1 MGSPLVEQPTLD
13 EGDGATAVVVPGV
26 AMDDEAEGESSEGAG
41 ESNDEDESDDDDDGP
56 APMPEHL
63 QMLQR
68 LLARQ
73 RIGSQEQLASSLRA
87 EGRSEAACAAVSA
100 VDRALFAPGC
110 SNVYHDNPLRGGD
123 VPHLHLSAPSIYA
136 HSFDAFDLR
145 PGLSFLN
152 IGSGTG
158 YMSALVAQVIGPTA
172 VHHGIE
178 MREELVA
185 HARATCAQLG
195 LPLIKFI
202 HGNAFDVSVAHSM
215 RYDRIYVGA
224 GAPDALKAIAFK
236 LLKWGGIIVGP
247 FVYEGQESLIKA
259 TMRSERSFAVERLLP
274 VAFAPLVSDGARP
287 NTLVLRGPEW
297 GVDAWR
303 LFPPRFLGVAALLT
317 WVAALPTPDDG
328 ETPPPAMKLPREL
341 WALVLAQVPFDAF
354 EEEVVGVPCAACASP
369 RALQRCG
376 ACKLVVYCSRE
387 CQAKHWKSHKDACAQ
402 FRRAKAPVPVFP
414 S

>member
-1 MGSPLVEQPTLD
+1 MEQPTLD
-13 EGDGATAVVVPGV
+13 EGEGDEAVVVPAV
-26 AMDDEAEGESSEGAG
+26 AMDDEADGESGEEGTV
-41 ESNDEDESDDDDDGP
+41 ESNDDDESDDDDGP

-73 RIGSQEQLASSLRA
+73 RIGSQEALASSLRA

-158 YMSALVAQVIGPTA
+158 YMSALVAQAIGPTA

-202 HGNAFDVSVAHSM
+202 HGNAFDVSVAQSM

-287 NTLVLRGPEW
+287 DTLVLRGPEW
-297 GVDAWR
+297 GVDSWR

-328 ETPPPAMKLPREL
+328 EAPPPPAMKLPREL
-341 WALVLAQVPFDAF
+341 WTLVLAQVPFDAF

-387 CQAKHWKSHKDACAQ
+387 CQAKHWKSHREACAQ

>member
-1 MGSPLVEQPTLD
+1 
-13 EGDGATAVVVPGV
+13 
-26 AMDDEAEGESSEGAG
+26 
-41 ESNDEDESDDDDDGP
+41 
-56 APMPEHL
+56 
-63 QMLQR
+63 MLQR

-73 RIGSQEQLASSLRA
+73 RIGSQEALASSLRA
-87 EGRSEAACAAVSA
+87 EGRSEAACAAVSS

-158 YMSALVAQVIGPTA
+158 YMSALVAQAIGPTA

-287 NTLVLRGPEW
+287 DSVVMRGPEW
-297 GVDAWR
+297 GVDSWR

-328 ETPPPAMKLPREL
+328 EAPPPAAMKLPREL
-341 WALVLAQVPFDAF
+341 WTLVLAQVPFDAF

-387 CQAKHWKSHKDACAQ
+387 CQAKHWKSHREACAQ

>member
-1 MGSPLVEQPTLD
+1 
-13 EGDGATAVVVPGV
+13 
-26 AMDDEAEGESSEGAG
+26 
-41 ESNDEDESDDDDDGP
+41 
-56 APMPEHL
+56 
-63 QMLQR
+63 MLQR

-73 RIGSQEQLASSLRA
+73 RIGSQEALASSLRA

-158 YMSALVAQVIGPTA
+158 YMSALVAQAIGPTA

-259 TMRSERSFAVERLLP
+259 TMRSDDAERLC
-274 VAFAPLVSDGARP
+274 ARR
-287 NTLVLRGPEW
+287 VC
-297 GVDAWR
+297 AW
-303 LFPPRFLGVAALLT
+303 
-317 WVAALPTPDDG
+317 
-328 ETPPPAMKLPREL
+328 
-341 WALVLAQVPFDAF
+341 
-354 EEEVVGVPCAACASP
+354 
-369 RALQRCG
+369 
-376 ACKLVVYCSRE
+376 
-387 CQAKHWKSHKDACAQ
+387 
-402 FRRAKAPVPVFP
+402 
-414 S
+414 